1 MSSTPATAFSHSSDA
16 SGVFRRPIDEVLSY
30 DPDPILPRAL
40 VRSGN
45 DVAVVSVRLGDPPE
59 HRILAMS
66 LMKRP
71 APGVT
76 TRLAAESDGPALRDL
91 ERRSAIETDGLSVYY
106 DRGDDYFAQQRL
118 MQQHQTSVAEYQGR
132 IVGVLSDAIRPV
144 RVAGIGYR
152 ATYRFHLRV
161 DPGARGLGIW
171 PALNA
176 ANSRF
181 LFAERPLPVPS
192 SFVAVDNA
200 QLDAVAGPDQRSNR
214 WATPVECMVL
224 PCRELAG
231 VRHGRAAR
239 PEDATRIGRLLA
251 SSHGAE
257 ELALEFEPAWVEQR
271 LGRSPRDYSWPH
283 VMLSE
288 QAVLGV
294 WDSGLRIVRVD
305 ASGTATTRT
314 ATALDWGFAP
324 GADAE
329 MEALLRSACST
340 LAAAGVDDLT
350 IFTSPPSRG
359 RSLLADLARA
369 VRVCRVTTAGVWPR
383 APETTGIHVD
393 PVYF

>member
-1 MSSTPATAFSHSSDA
+1 
-16 SGVFRRPIDEVLSY
+16 
-30 DPDPILPRAL
+30 
-40 VRSGN
+40 
-45 DVAVVSVRLGDPPE
+45 
-59 HRILAMS
+59 MS

-91 ERRSAIETDGLSVYY
+91 ERRSAIETDGVSVYY

-200 QLDAVAGPDQRSNR
+200 QLDAVAGPDQRSSR

-239 PEDATRIGRLLA
+239 PEDATRIGRA
-251 SSHGAE
+251 ARVVPRSRGA
-257 ELALEFEPAWVEQR
+257 
-271 LGRSPRDYSWPH
+271 RSR
-283 VMLSE
+283 
-288 QAVLGV
+288 
-294 WDSGLRIVRVD
+294 VRTRM
-305 ASGTATTRT
+305 GRT
-314 ATALDWGFAP
+314 ATRPFATR
-324 GADAE
+324 
-329 MEALLRSACST
+329 LL
-340 LAAAGVDDLT
+340 LAARNALGAGCPRRMGFGIAHRPGGRIRNGHDAHGDRSGLGIRTGRRRGDGGPVAICLLD
-350 IFTSPPSRG
+350 PRCCRG
-359 RSLLADLARA
+359 R
-369 VRVCRVTTAGVWPR
+369 
-383 APETTGIHVD
+383 
-393 PVYF
+393 